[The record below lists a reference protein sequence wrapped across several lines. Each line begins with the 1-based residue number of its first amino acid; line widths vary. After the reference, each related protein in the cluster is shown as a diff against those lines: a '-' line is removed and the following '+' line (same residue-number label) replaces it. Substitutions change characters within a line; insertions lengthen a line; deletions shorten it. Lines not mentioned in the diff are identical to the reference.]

1 MISWIAGLLAAGL
14 AWAGN
19 KPIVKHWGDR
29 GVIWIVPVLEEV
41 IKTGAALFT
50 GSSVTFVHC
59 VFGLV
64 EALHDYS
71 ASRHLRLWSAL
82 ASLASH
88 SFFGQVTLAGFY
100 LTGSWLFGTAAAIF
114 LHITLNYVVVG
125 LLVKR

>member
-1 MISWIAGLLAAGL
+1 MRSWIAGLLAAGL

-19 KPIVKHWGDR
+19 KPIVKHWGDQ
-29 GVIWIVPVLEEV
+29 GVVWIVPVLEEV

-64 EALHDYS
+64 EAIHDYT
-71 ASRHLRLWSAL
+71 ASRRFGLWSAL
-82 ASLASH
+82 SSLTSH
-88 SFFGQVTLAGFY
+88 AFFGQVTLAGFY
-100 LTGSWLFGTAAAIF
+100 LTSSWIFGIAAAII
-114 LHITLNYVVVG
+114 LHIFLNYVVVV